1 MVMEKT
7 AEITMTIFYTH
18 SGLEAVGALGGGP
31 CCGEDDGDV
40 AEAAEA
46 AGDVEE
52 LLRGGRY
59 QVLQVE
65 CQRFRSCELRNRLSK
80 PLFQMNTKVND
91 S

>member
-1 MVMEKT
+1 
-7 AEITMTIFYTH
+7 MTIFYTH

-31 CCGEDDGDV
+31 GGREDDGDV

-59 QVLQVE
+59 QVLQE
-65 CQRFRSCELRNRLSK
+65 KEGEMLRAKRK
-80 PLFQMNTKVND
+80 RRVVPLPNTKKRVYTFRRGGQVD
-91 S
+91 RQK